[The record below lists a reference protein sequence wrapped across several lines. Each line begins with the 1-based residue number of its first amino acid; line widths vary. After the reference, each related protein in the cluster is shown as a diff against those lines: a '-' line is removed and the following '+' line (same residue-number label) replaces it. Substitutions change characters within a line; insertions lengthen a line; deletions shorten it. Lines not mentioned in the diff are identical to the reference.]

1 MESAALTP
9 VERFLERY
17 PHELSGGERQRVA
30 LARAIVLH
38 PRLIVADE
46 PTTMLD
52 VSLRLELLALMRR
65 LGEQQGISYLYITH
79 DLALARAFCDRL
91 VILHEGR
98 VVEEGTAAEVVERPQ
113 HPYTARLVGA
123 AVALPDRAST
133 PTLSAH

>member
-1 MESAALTP
+1 M
-9 VERFLERY
+9 
-17 PHELSGGERQRVA
+17 
-30 LARAIVLH
+30 VLQ

-91 VILHEGR
+91 VILHQGH
-98 VVEEGTAAEVVERPQ
+98 VVEEGPRPTIIERP
-113 HPYTARLVGA
+113 A
-123 AVALPDRAST
+123 APVHRASGRGRRHPAGPDPARPATT
-133 PTLSAH
+133 PRSYASPQ